1 MSILTWI
8 VLGLIAG
15 FIGSKIVNKTGE
27 GLVVD
32 ILLGIAGAFLGG
44 WLFNTFG
51 MPGVTGLNLWS
62 ILVSVAG
69 AVLFLVIYH
78 LIIGARTVRN

>member
-1 MSILTWI
+1 MSVLTWI

-27 GLVVD
+27 GVVVD

>member
-27 GLVVD
+27 GVVVD